1 MERLA
6 VAGDGAGGYNFSKLT
21 GAMTMTEFH
30 RLTQLLDGLSAQVR
44 GPGGAIAVL
53 KDGVPVV
60 RQAWGW
66 ADVDRRIAFTPATLF
81 RICSI
86 SKQFTCATMLE
97 RHPDPTVLNGDLPKH
112 LPKLGARPSVLHLA
126 HNQSGLRDYWA
137 TTVLCGAVPESVFGP
152 DDARDL
158 TARSA
163 ALQFA
168 SGTRYSYCNQ
178 NFRILGELVQDR
190 AGTDLGL
197 LMRRHVFDPAGMPSA
212 LLCPETSAMPDGT
225 IGYEGS
231 LEDGWRPAVN
241 RLHWTGDAGIAA
253 SLDDMIAWEQAI
265 DAARDDPASRYAIQ
279 SQPTNFADGTP
290 AAYGFGLS
298 HMMIHGKPAIGHG
311 GGLRGWRSTRFYV
324 PSERISVVV
333 LFNHMA
339 DPGAVAS
346 DLLGALLDAPAPAAP
361 PPANPDWAG
370 NYRDDETGLLAR
382 VEITA
387 AQRVRLWFGQGPD
400 LLDPTEDGQASG
412 GAVSLRADG
421 AGLVMERRKENLRST
436 LVRCDGP
443 ASRDIDGTFHNAEY
457 GSTFSC
463 VSAGGVLYGAFAGV
477 LGRGLMEPLLPAGP
491 DLWRL
496 PCPRA
501 LDFSAPGDWTL
512 HFSPDRKNVTIGCW
526 LARGIGFARV

>member
-1 MERLA
+1 MTGLERVLA
-6 VAGDGAGGYNFSKLT
+6 DLPAG
-21 GAMTMTEFH
+21 
-30 RLTQLLDGLSAQVR
+30 VR
-44 GPGGAIAVL
+44 GPGAAVAVL
-53 KDGVPVV
+53 KDGMVMM
-60 RQAWGW
+60 RHTWGW
-66 ADVDRRIAFTPATLF
+66 ADVDRRIAFTPSTLF

-86 SKQFTCATMLE
+86 TKQFTCATMLE
-97 RHPDPTVLNGDLPKH
+97 RHPDPTALNADLPTH
-112 LPKLGARPSVLHLA
+112 LPKLDARPSVLHLA

-137 TTVLCGAVPESVFGP
+137 TTVLCGAAPESVFGP

-163 ALQFA
+163 SLQFTP
-168 SGTRYSYCNQ
+168 GTRYSYCNQ
-178 NFRILGELVQDR
+178 NFRILGELVQSR

-231 LEDGWRPAVN
+231 LEEGWRPAVN

-265 DAARDDPASRYAIQ
+265 DAARDDPTSRYAIQ
-279 SQPTNFADGTP
+279 SQPTYFTHGNT

-298 HMMIHGKPAIGHG
+298 RMTIHGKLAIGHG

-339 DPGAVAS
+339 DPGSVAS
-346 DLLGALLDAPAPAAP
+346 NLLGAMLDVPTPPKLPAAD
-361 PPANPDWAG
+361 PAWAG
-370 NYRDDETGLLAR
+370 SYRDSETGLVAR
-382 VEITA
+382 VTVTPSQA
-387 AQRVRLWFGQGPD
+387 VRLCFGQGPET
-400 LLDPTEDGQASG
+400 LDPTDDG
-412 GAVSLRADG
+412 GASNSSVRLRGDG
-421 AGLVMERRKENLRST
+421 NTLVMERSKENVRST
-436 LVRCDGP
+436 LVRCDGE
-443 ASRDIDGTFHNAEY
+443 ASRDIEGTFHNAEY

-463 VSAGGVLYGAFAGV
+463 VSAGGVLYGAFAGF
-477 LGRGLMEPLLPAGP
+477 LGRGLMEPLLPVGP

-512 HFSPDRKNVTIGCW
+512 QFSPDRKNVTIGCW
-526 LARGIGFARV
+526 LARGVGFVRV